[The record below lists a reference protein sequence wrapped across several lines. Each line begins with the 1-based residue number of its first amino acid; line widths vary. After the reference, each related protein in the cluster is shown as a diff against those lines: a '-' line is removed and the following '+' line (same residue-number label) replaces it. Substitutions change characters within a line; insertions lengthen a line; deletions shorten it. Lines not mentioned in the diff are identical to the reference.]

1 MAEEII
7 ELKKADIYQQE
18 TLVLKDVNLRLQKG
32 EFLYIIGKVGSG
44 KTSLLKVFYHE
55 VPIAEG
61 EGTIFNFDLTRM
73 KMKEIPMLRRK
84 LGIIFQDFQLLGD
97 RTVQKNFEFVLRA
110 TGWRQERA
118 IQERI
123 TEVLNLVEMPEAGP
137 KMPHRLSG
145 GEQQRIVI
153 ARAMLNNPQI
163 ILADEPTGNLDP
175 ETSEKLLTLLHEIN
189 REGVTIIMA
198 THDVNFVKQ
207 VATKVLFLSEG
218 TLLEQGEAKK
228 IIDDYFASFSSVRK
242 FMDDCVASAKRKEY
256 AETLYGRRRFLKN
269 IDI

>member
-7 ELKKADIYQQE
+7 KLKNADIYQQE
-18 TLVLKDVNLRLQKG
+18 SLVLKEVNLTVHKG
-32 EFLYIIGKVGSG
+32 EFLYVIGRVGSG
-44 KTSLLKVFYHE
+44 KTSLLKLFYHE
-55 VPIAEG
+55 LPMVNG
-61 EGTIFNFDLTRM
+61 EGVVMGYDLNRM
-73 KMKEIPMLRRK
+73 KSNEIPLLRRR

-123 TEVLNLVEMPEAGP
+123 DEVLKLVEMEDAGP

-175 ETSEKLLTLLHEIN
+175 ETSFKLMELLQDIN
-189 REGVTIIMA
+189 KDGVTVIMA
-198 THDVNFVKQ
+198 THDYEMIRQFPARRVICEKGELRELLP
-207 VATKVLFLSEG
+207 ATEPLDFDSLLAEG
-218 TLLEQGEAKK
+218 
-228 IIDDYFASFSSVRK
+228 
-242 FMDDCVASAKRKEY
+242 
-256 AETLYGRRRFLKN
+256 
-269 IDI
+269 

>member
-7 ELKKADIYQQE
+7 KLKNADVYQQE
-18 TLVLKDVNLRLQKG
+18 SLVLKEVNLTVQKG

-55 VPIAEG
+55 LPLVTG
-61 EGTIFNFDLTRM
+61 EGTIMGYNLNKM
-73 KMKEIPMLRRK
+73 KMNDIPLLRRR
-84 LGIIFQDFQLLGD
+84 LGIIFQDFQLLSD
-97 RTVQKNFEFVLRA
+97 RSVQKNFEFVLRA

-123 TEVLNLVEMPEAGP
+123 DEVLNLVEMPEAGP

-175 ETSEKLLTLLHEIN
+175 ETSEKLMVLLQEIN
-189 REGVTIIMA
+189 KDGVTVIMA
-198 THDVNFVKQ
+198 THDY
-207 VATKVLFLSEG
+207 EM
-218 TLLEQGEAKK
+218 
-228 IIDDYFASFSSVRK
+228 IRK
-242 FMDDCVASAKRKEY
+242 FPSRRVICENGELKELLPPP
-256 AETLYGRRRFLKN
+256 EPLDFDSLLTEG
-269 IDI
+269 

>member
-7 ELKKADIYQQE
+7 KLKNADIYQQE
-18 TLVLKDVNLRLQKG
+18 SLVLKEVNLTVLKG
-32 EFLYIIGKVGSG
+32 EFLYVIGKVGSG

-55 VPIAEG
+55 LPLVTG
-61 EGTIFNFDLTRM
+61 EGIVMGYDLNHM
-73 KMKEIPMLRRK
+73 KMRDIPLLRRK
-84 LGIIFQDFQLLGD
+84 LGIIFQDFQLLSD
-97 RTVQKNFEFVLRA
+97 RSVQKNFEFVLRA

-123 TEVLNLVEMPEAGP
+123 DEVLNLVEMPEAGP

-175 ETSEKLLTLLHEIN
+175 ETSEKLMVLLQEIN
-189 REGVTIIMA
+189 KDGVTVIMA
-198 THDVNFVKQ
+198 THDYEMIRKFPSRRVICENGELKELLPPPEPLDFD
-207 VATKVLFLSEG
+207 S
-218 TLLEQGEAKK
+218 LLE
-228 IIDDYFASFSSVRK
+228 S
-242 FMDDCVASAKRKEY
+242 
-256 AETLYGRRRFLKN
+256 
-269 IDI
+269 

>member
-7 ELKKADIYQQE
+7 ELKNADIYQQDS
-18 TLVLKDVNLRLQKG
+18 LVLKEVNLTLRKG

-44 KTSLLKVFYHE
+44 KTSLLKVLYHE
-55 VPIAEG
+55 IPMVSG
-61 EGTIFNFDLTRM
+61 EGTILDYQLHKM
-73 KMKEIPMLRRK
+73 KMKEIPLLRRR

-97 RTVQKNFEFVLRA
+97 RSVQNNLEFVLRA
-110 TGWRQERA
+110 TGWKQERA

-123 TEVLNLVEMPEAGP
+123 DEVLNLVEMPDAGP

-175 ETSEKLLTLLHEIN
+175 ETSEKLMVILHRIN
-189 REGVTIIMA
+189 KEGVTVVMA
-198 THDVNFVKQ
+198 THDY
-207 VATKVLFLSEG
+207 EM
-218 TLLEQGEAKK
+218 
-228 IIDDYFASFSSVRK
+228 IRK
-242 FMDDCVASAKRKEY
+242 FPARKLICENG
-256 AETLYGRRRFLKN
+256 ALVEEVQPPEPLDFDMLLDK
-269 IDI
+269 

>member
-7 ELKKADIYQQE
+7 KLKNADIYQQDS
-18 TLVLKDVNLRLQKG
+18 LVLKEVNLTVHKG
-32 EFLYIIGKVGSG
+32 EFLYIIGRVGSG
-44 KTSLLKVFYHE
+44 KTSLLKTFYHE
-55 VPIAEG
+55 LPLETG
-61 EGTIFNFDLTRM
+61 EGTVLGYNLNAM
-73 KMKEIPMLRRK
+73 KMNEIPQLRRR

-110 TGWRQERA
+110 TGWRQDRS

-123 TEVLNLVEMPEAGP
+123 DEVLNLVEMPDAGP

-175 ETSEKLLTLLHEIN
+175 ETSQKLMVLLQDIN
-189 REGVTIIMA
+189 KDGVTVIMA
-198 THDVNFVKQ
+198 THDYEMIRQFPARRVICEKGELRELLAPAEPLDFD
-207 VATKVLFLSEG
+207 S
-218 TLLEQGEAKK
+218 LLEDVG
-228 IIDDYFASFSSVRK
+228 
-242 FMDDCVASAKRKEY
+242 
-256 AETLYGRRRFLKN
+256 
-269 IDI
+269 

>member
-7 ELKKADIYQQE
+7 SLKNADIYQQGS
-18 TLVLKDVNLRLQKG
+18 LVLKEVNLSIQKG

-55 VPIAEG
+55 IPLVNG
-61 EGTIFNFDLTRM
+61 EGTIIGYNLGKM
-73 KMKEIPMLRRK
+73 KMNDIPLLRRK
-84 LGIIFQDFQLLGD
+84 LGIIFQDFQLLSD

-110 TGWRQERA
+110 TGWRQEHA

-123 TEVLNLVEMPEAGP
+123 DEVLNLVEMPDAGP

-145 GEQQRIVI
+145 GEQQRIGI

-175 ETSEKLLTLLHEIN
+175 ETSEKLMVLLHEIN
-189 REGVTIIMA
+189 KEGVTIVMA
-198 THDVNFVKQ
+198 THDYEMIRKFPARKIVCEHGEVKEILPP
-207 VATKVLFLSEG
+207 AEPLDFDI
-218 TLLEQGEAKK
+218 LLE
-228 IIDDYFASFSSVRK
+228 D
-242 FMDDCVASAKRKEY
+242 
-256 AETLYGRRRFLKN
+256 
-269 IDI
+269 

>member
-7 ELKKADIYQQE
+7 RLKNADVYQQE
-18 TLVLKDVNLRLQKG
+18 SLVLKEVNLTVQKG
-32 EFLYIIGKVGSG
+32 EFLYVIGKVGSG

-55 VPIAEG
+55 LPLVNGEG
-61 EGTIFNFDLTRM
+61 EVMGYDLNKM
-73 KMKEIPMLRRK
+73 KMKEVPMLRRK
-84 LGIIFQDFQLLGD
+84 LGIIFQDFQLLND

-110 TGWRQERA
+110 TGWRQENA

-123 TEVLNLVEMPEAGP
+123 GEVLKLVEMPEAGS

-175 ETSEKLLTLLHEIN
+175 ETSEKLMELLREIN
-189 REGVTIIMA
+189 KDGVTVVMA
-198 THDVNFVKQ
+198 THDYEMIRKFPARQ
-207 VATKVLFLSEG
+207 VVCEKGELRELLQPTEPLDFDI
-218 TLLEQGEAKK
+218 LLE
-228 IIDDYFASFSSVRK
+228 S
-242 FMDDCVASAKRKEY
+242 
-256 AETLYGRRRFLKN
+256 
-269 IDI
+269 

>member
-7 ELKKADIYQQE
+7 NLKNADIYQQE
-18 TLVLKDVNLRLQKG
+18 TLVLKEVNLTLQKG

-55 VPIAEG
+55 IPLVTG
-61 EGTIFNFDLTRM
+61 EGMVLGYTLNNM
-73 KMKEIPMLRRK
+73 KMRDIPFLRRR

-97 RTVQKNFEFVLRA
+97 RTVRKNFEFVLRA

-123 TEVLNLVEMPEAGP
+123 DEVLNLVEMPEAGT

-145 GEQQRIVI
+145 GEQQRIGI

-175 ETSEKLLTLLHEIN
+175 ETSEKLMVLLHNIN
-189 REGVTIIMA
+189 REGVTVVMA
-198 THDVNFVKQ
+198 THDYEMIRKFPARRVICENGELKE
-207 VATKVLFLSEG
+207 FLLPAEPLDFDS
-218 TLLEQGEAKK
+218 LLEA
-228 IIDDYFASFSSVRK
+228 
-242 FMDDCVASAKRKEY
+242 
-256 AETLYGRRRFLKN
+256 
-269 IDI
+269 

>member
-7 ELKKADIYQQE
+7 KLENADIYQQE
-18 TLVLKDVNLRLQKG
+18 TLVLKEVNLTVLKG

-44 KTSLLKVFYHE
+44 KTSLLKSFYHDLPL
-55 VPIAEG
+55 VNG
-61 EGTIFNFDLTRM
+61 EGTVLGYDLNKM
-73 KMKEIPMLRRK
+73 KMKDIPMLRRR
-84 LGIIFQDFQLLGD
+84 LGIIFQDFQLLSD

-118 IQERI
+118 ILERI
-123 TEVLNLVEMPEAGP
+123 DEVLNLVEMPEAGS

-175 ETSEKLLTLLHEIN
+175 ETSEKLMVLLHEIN
-189 REGVTIIMA
+189 KDGVTVVMA
-198 THDVNFVKQ
+198 THDYEMIRKFPARRVKCEEGQ
-207 VATKVLFLSEG
+207 LKEFLLPAEPLDFDSLLSE
-218 TLLEQGEAKK
+218 E
-228 IIDDYFASFSSVRK
+228 
-242 FMDDCVASAKRKEY
+242 
-256 AETLYGRRRFLKN
+256 
-269 IDI
+269 